1 MRKSGFFPRLALV
14 NLMRNGRFYGPYLLS
29 CGMTAAMYYILSYL
43 TFSDIVASV
52 RGAGYLQSLMYLGR
66 LVVTL
71 FSAVLLLYANSFV
84 MKRRRRELGLYNI
97 LGLEKRHTARLMVW
111 ETLYCAAAAIVGGLA
126 AGVLLSKLV
135 LLLLLQLSH
144 LPVEYGFEISLSGM
158 ADTAALFGFLFLL
171 TLVWN
176 LFGLLRSRPVELLHS
191 ASAGEREPRTRRLLV
206 VLGAVTL
213 GAGYA
218 TALTVEDPFT
228 ALAYFFLAVALVMVG
243 TYCLFTAGS
252 IALLKHLRNSP
263 RYYYQPKHFTAVA
276 GLLYRMKQN
285 AVGLAN
291 ICILSTMVLVTVST
305 TVSLYAG
312 LEGALERMYPY
323 DVDVVQSLDEVPPE
337 QETTL
342 NTGLANICIL
352 STMVLVTVSTTV
364 SLYAG
369 LEGALERMYPYDVDV
384 VQSLDEVPPEQ
395 ETTLNEDT
403 LERVQ
408 AAAADA
414 GRKVEL
420 LQWSTPGDT
429 VGYYTGNTF
438 TLVAQEGVSTEIRLL
453 TADDYGRL
461 TGHTV
466 DLEPEEVLVQAENL
480 DLPDTFYIEDL
491 PFHIAGTIMDF
502 PRYNSS
508 ILISGQTAQLFLV
521 VADETVVSA
530 ISDRDASRVHREFR
544 VQVDLDGT
552 EEEKLAFVDP
562 LLAADANDVYSV
574 ISHQDNAVDLYTMYG
589 GFLFLGVFLGLLFLL
604 STVLI
609 IYYKQISEG
618 YEDQR
623 RYQIMQQVGMSPR
636 EVRSSIRSQVLL
648 VFFLPLVTAG
658 IHVAAAFPMLCKLLE
673 LFNLFDVRLF
683 ALCAAGTLLVFCAIY
698 ALVYG
703 LTTRTYSR
711 IVGGQ

>member
-14 NLMRNGRFYGPYLLS
+14 NLVRNGRFYGPYLLS

-43 TFSDIVASV
+43 TRSDIVASV
-52 RGAGYLQSLMYLGR
+52 RGAGYLQSLMYLGA
-66 LVVTL
+66 LVVAL
-71 FSAVLLLYANSFV
+71 FAAVLLLYANSFV

-97 LGLEKRHTARLMVW
+97 LGLEKRHIAHLMVW
-111 ETLYCAAAAIVGGLA
+111 ETVYCAAAAILGGLA

-135 LLLLLQLSH
+135 LLLLLQVSR
-144 LPVEYGFEISLSGM
+144 LPVQYGFEISLPGM
-158 ADTAALFGFLFLL
+158 ANTAALFGILFLL

-176 LFGLLRSRPVELLHS
+176 LAGLLRSRPVELLHS
-191 ASAGEREPRTRRLLV
+191 ASAGEREPRTKRLLV

-218 TALTVEDPFT
+218 TALTVADPFT
-228 ALAYFFLAVALVMVG
+228 ALAYFFLAVVLVMIG

-305 TVSLYAG
+305 TVSLYVG
-312 LEGALERMYPY
+312 LEGSLDRMYPH
-323 DVDVVQSLDEVPPE
+323 DIDVVQQLEGVSPE
-337 QETTL
+337 QE
-342 NTGLANICIL
+342 A
-352 STMVLVTVSTTV
+352 
-364 SLYAG
+364 A
-369 LEGALERMYPYDVDV
+369 
-384 VQSLDEVPPEQ
+384 
-395 ETTLNEDT
+395 LNEDT

-408 AAAADA
+408 TAAAEA

-420 LQWSTPGDT
+420 LQWSTLLDT
-429 VGYYTGNTF
+429 VGWYTGNTF
-438 TLVAQEGVSTEIRLL
+438 TLTAQEGVSTEIQIL

-461 TGHTV
+461 TGRTV
-466 DLEPEEVLVQAENL
+466 ALGPGQVLVQAENI
-480 DLPDTFYIEDL
+480 DLPATFYIEDL
-491 PFHIAGTIMDF
+491 PFHVAGTITDF
-502 PRYNSS
+502 PRYNNS
-508 ILISGQTAQLFLV
+508 ILISGQAAQLSLV

-530 ISDRDASRVHREFR
+530 INVRDTSDHREFH
-544 VQVDLDGT
+544 VQMDLDGT
-552 EEEKLAFVDP
+552 EAEKQAFVDP
-562 LLAADANDVYSV
+562 LLAADVNGVYSV
-574 ISHQDNAVDLYTMYG
+574 ISRQDNAMDLYTMYG

-636 EVRSSIRSQVLL
+636 EVRASIRSQVLL

-711 IVGGQ
+711 IVGIRN

>member
-14 NLMRNGRFYGPYLLS
+14 NLVRNGRFYGPYLLS

-43 TFSDIVASV
+43 TRSDIVASV
-52 RGAGYLQSLMYLGR
+52 RGAGYLQSLMYLGA
-66 LVVTL
+66 LVVAL
-71 FSAVLLLYANSFV
+71 FAAVLLLYANSFV

-97 LGLEKRHTARLMVW
+97 LGLEKRHIAHLMVW
-111 ETLYCAAAAIVGGLA
+111 ETVYCAAAAILGGLA

-135 LLLLLQLSH
+135 LLLLLQVSR
-144 LPVEYGFEISLSGM
+144 LPVQYGFEVSLPGM
-158 ADTAALFGFLFLL
+158 ANTAALFGILFLL

-176 LFGLLRSRPVELLHS
+176 LAGLLRSRPVELLHS
-191 ASAGEREPRTRRLLV
+191 ASAGEREPRTKRLLV

-218 TALTVEDPFT
+218 TALTVADPFT
-228 ALAYFFLAVALVMVG
+228 ALAYFFLAVVLVMIG

-305 TVSLYAG
+305 TVSLYVG
-312 LEGALERMYPY
+312 LEGSLDRMYPH
-323 DVDVVQSLDEVPPE
+323 DIDVVQQLEGVSPE
-337 QETTL
+337 QE
-342 NTGLANICIL
+342 A
-352 STMVLVTVSTTV
+352 
-364 SLYAG
+364 A
-369 LEGALERMYPYDVDV
+369 
-384 VQSLDEVPPEQ
+384 
-395 ETTLNEDT
+395 LNEDT

-408 AAAADA
+408 TAAAEA

-420 LQWSTPGDT
+420 LQWSTLLDT
-429 VGYYTGNTF
+429 VGWYTGNTF
-438 TLVAQEGVSTEIRLL
+438 TLTAQEGVSTEIQIL

-461 TGHTV
+461 TGRTV
-466 DLEPEEVLVQAENL
+466 ALGPGQVLVQAENI
-480 DLPDTFYIEDL
+480 DLPATFYIEDL
-491 PFHIAGTIMDF
+491 PFHVAGTITDF
-502 PRYNSS
+502 PRYNNS
-508 ILISGQTAQLFLV
+508 ILISGQAVQLSLV

-530 ISDRDASRVHREFR
+530 INVRDTSDHREFH
-544 VQVDLDGT
+544 VQMDLDGT
-552 EEEKLAFVDP
+552 EAEKQAFVDP
-562 LLAADANDVYSV
+562 LLAADVNGVYSV
-574 ISHQDNAVDLYTMYG
+574 ISRQDNAMDLYTMYG

-673 LFNLFDVRLF
+673 LFNLFDVGLF
-683 ALCAAGTLLVFCAIY
+683 ALCTAGTLLVFCAIY

-711 IVGGQ
+711 IVGIRN

>member
-97 LGLEKRHTARLMVW
+97 LGLEKRHIAHLMVW
-111 ETLYCAAAAIVGGLA
+111 ETIYCAAAAILGGLA

-135 LLLLLQLSH
+135 LLLLLQVSR
-144 LPVEYGFEISLSGM
+144 LPVQYGFEISLPGM
-158 ADTAALFGFLFLL
+158 ANTAALFGILFLL

-176 LFGLLRSRPVELLHS
+176 LAGLLRSKPVELLHS
-191 ASAGEREPRTRRLLV
+191 ASAGEREPRTKRLLV

-218 TALTVEDPFT
+218 TALTVADPFT
-228 ALAYFFLAVALVMVG
+228 ALAYFFLAVVLVMIG

-312 LEGALERMYPY
+312 LEGSLDRMYPH
-323 DVDVVQSLDEVPPE
+323 DIDVVQQLEGVSPE
-337 QETTL
+337 QE
-342 NTGLANICIL
+342 A
-352 STMVLVTVSTTV
+352 
-364 SLYAG
+364 A
-369 LEGALERMYPYDVDV
+369 
-384 VQSLDEVPPEQ
+384 
-395 ETTLNEDT
+395 LNEDT

-408 AAAADA
+408 TAAAEA

-420 LQWSTPGDT
+420 LQWSTLLDT
-429 VGYYTGNTF
+429 VGWYTGNTF
-438 TLVAQEGVSTEIRLL
+438 TLTAQEGVSTEIQIL

-461 TGHTV
+461 TGRTV
-466 DLEPEEVLVQAENL
+466 ALGPGQVLVQAENIA
-480 DLPDTFYIEDL
+480 LPATFYIEDL
-491 PFHIAGTIMDF
+491 PFHVAGTITDF
-502 PRYNSS
+502 PRYNNS
-508 ILISGQTAQLFLV
+508 ILISGQAAQLSLV
-521 VADETVVSA
+521 VADETVASA
-530 ISDRDASRVHREFR
+530 INVRDTSDHREFH
-544 VQVDLDGT
+544 VQMDLDGT
-552 EEEKLAFVDP
+552 EAEKQAFVDP
-562 LLAADANDVYSV
+562 LLAADVNGVYSV
-574 ISHQDNAVDLYTMYG
+574 ISRQDNAMDLYTMYG

-636 EVRSSIRSQVLL
+636 EVRASIRSQVLL

-673 LFNLFDVRLF
+673 LFNLFAVRLF

-711 IVGGQ
+711 IVGIRN

>member
-252 IALLKHLRNSP
+252 IALLKRLRNSP

-337 QETTL
+337 QET
-342 NTGLANICIL
+342 A
-352 STMVLVTVSTTV
+352 
-364 SLYAG
+364 
-369 LEGALERMYPYDVDV
+369 
-384 VQSLDEVPPEQ
+384 
-395 ETTLNEDT
+395 LNEDT

-408 AAAADA
+408 TAAADA

-420 LQWSTPGDT
+420 LRWSTPGDT

-508 ILISGQTAQLFLV
+508 ILISG
-521 VADETVVSA
+521 
-530 ISDRDASRVHREFR
+530 
-544 VQVDLDGT
+544 
-552 EEEKLAFVDP
+552 
-562 LLAADANDVYSV
+562 
-574 ISHQDNAVDLYTMYG
+574 
-589 GFLFLGVFLGLLFLL
+589 
-604 STVLI
+604 
-609 IYYKQISEG
+609 
-618 YEDQR
+618 
-623 RYQIMQQVGMSPR
+623 
-636 EVRSSIRSQVLL
+636 
-648 VFFLPLVTAG
+648 
-658 IHVAAAFPMLCKLLE
+658 AAFP
-673 LFNLFDVRLF
+673 
-683 ALCAAGTLLVFCAIY
+683 
-698 ALVYG
+698 
-703 LTTRTYSR
+703 
-711 IVGGQ
+711 GGGG

>member
-14 NLMRNGRFYGPYLLS
+14 NLVRNGRFYGPYLLS

-43 TFSDIVASV
+43 TRSDIVASV
-52 RGAGYLQSLMYLGR
+52 RGSGYLQSLMYLGA
-66 LVVTL
+66 LVVAL
-71 FSAVLLLYANSFV
+71 FAAVLLLYANSFV

-97 LGLEKRHTARLMVW
+97 LGLEKRHIAHLMVW
-111 ETLYCAAAAIVGGLA
+111 ETVYCAAAAILGGLA

-135 LLLLLQLSH
+135 LLLLLQVSR
-144 LPVEYGFEISLSGM
+144 LPVQYGFEISLPGM
-158 ADTAALFGFLFLL
+158 ANTAALFGILFLL

-176 LFGLLRSRPVELLHS
+176 LAGLLRSRPVELLHS
-191 ASAGEREPRTRRLLV
+191 ASAGEREPRTKRLLV

-218 TALTVEDPFT
+218 TALTVADPFT
-228 ALAYFFLAVALVMVG
+228 ALAYFFLAVVLVMIG

-305 TVSLYAG
+305 TVSLYVG
-312 LEGALERMYPY
+312 LEGSLDRMFPY
-323 DVDVVQSLDEVPPE
+323 DVDVVQSLDGVPPDDAE
-337 QETTL
+337 SAT
-342 NTGLANICIL
+342 A
-352 STMVLVTVSTTV
+352 
-364 SLYAG
+364 
-369 LEGALERMYPYDVDV
+369 
-384 VQSLDEVPPEQ
+384 
-395 ETTLNEDT
+395 DT

-408 AAAADA
+408 TAAAEA

-420 LQWSTPGDT
+420 LQWSTLLDT
-429 VGYYTGNTF
+429 VGWYTGNTF
-438 TLVAQEGVSTEIRLL
+438 TLTAQEGVNTEIQIL

-461 TGHTV
+461 TGRTV
-466 DLEPEEVLVQAENL
+466 ALGPGQVLVQAENI
-480 DLPDTFYIEDL
+480 DLPATFYIEDL
-491 PFHIAGTIMDF
+491 PFHVAGTITDF
-502 PRYNSS
+502 PRYNNS
-508 ILISGQTAQLFLV
+508 ILISGQAAQLSLV
-521 VADETVVSA
+521 VADETVASA
-530 ISDRDASRVHREFR
+530 INVRDTSDHREFH
-544 VQVDLDGT
+544 VQMDLDGT
-552 EEEKLAFVDP
+552 EAEKQAFVDS
-562 LLAADANDVYSV
+562 LIDSGLQNTSS
-574 ISHQDNAVDLYTMYG
+574 ITSRQDNAIDYYTMYG

-711 IVGGQ
+711 IVGIRN

>member
-14 NLMRNGRFYGPYLLS
+14 NLVRNGRFYGPYLLS

-43 TFSDIVASV
+43 TRSDIVASV
-52 RGAGYLQSLMYLGR
+52 RGAGYLQSLMYLGA
-66 LVVTL
+66 LVVAL
-71 FSAVLLLYANSFV
+71 FAAVLLLYANSFV

-97 LGLEKRHTARLMVW
+97 LGLEKRHIAHLMVW
-111 ETLYCAAAAIVGGLA
+111 ETVYCAAAAILGGLA

-135 LLLLLQLSH
+135 LLLLLQVSR
-144 LPVEYGFEISLSGM
+144 LPVQYGFEISLPGM
-158 ADTAALFGFLFLL
+158 ANTAALFGILFLL

-176 LFGLLRSRPVELLHS
+176 LAGLLRSRPVELLHS
-191 ASAGEREPRTRRLLV
+191 ASAGEREPRTKRLLV

-218 TALTVEDPFT
+218 TALTVADPFT
-228 ALAYFFLAVALVMVG
+228 ALAYFFLAVVLVMIG

-252 IALLKHLRNSP
+252 IALLKHLRNNP

-312 LEGALERMYPY
+312 LEGSLDRMFPY
-323 DVDVVQSLDEVPPE
+323 DVDVIQD
-337 QETTL
+337 
-342 NTGLANICIL
+342 
-352 STMVLVTVSTTV
+352 VT
-364 SLYAG
+364 
-369 LEGALERMYPYDVDV
+369 EG
-384 VQSLDEVPPEQ
+384 SG
-395 ETTLNEDT
+395 EDDAAIT
-403 LERVQ
+403 AENLTELQ
-408 AAAADA
+408 AAAERSS
-414 GRKVEL
+414 RKVEL
-420 LQWSTPGDT
+420 LQWFTQTDT
-429 VGYYTGNTF
+429 IGAYSGNTF
-438 TLVAQEGVSTEIRLL
+438 SLSTQGSADTQIDLL
-453 TADDYGRL
+453 TADEYSRL

-466 DLEPEEVLVQAENL
+466 ALAPEEVLVQAENI
-480 DLPDTFYIEDL
+480 DLPETFYLEDL
-491 PFHIAGTIMDF
+491 PFHVAGTIEDF
-502 PRYNSS
+502 PRHNSTVV
-508 ILISGQTAQLFLV
+508 ITGQTSRVSLV
-521 VADETVVSA
+521 VADESVISA
-530 ISDRDASRVHREFR
+530 VKALDPDGVYQEIHLQMNV
-544 VQVDLDGT
+544 DGT
-552 EEEKLAFVDP
+552 DTEKLAFVDS
-562 LLAADANDVYSV
+562 LIDSGLQNTSS
-574 ISHQDNAVDLYTMYG
+574 ITSRQDNAIDYYTMYG

-636 EVRSSIRSQVLL
+636 EVRASIRSQVLL

-711 IVGGQ
+711 IVGIRN

>member
-14 NLMRNGRFYGPYLLS
+14 NLVRNGRFYGPYLLS

-43 TFSDIVASV
+43 TRSDIVASV
-52 RGAGYLQSLMYLGR
+52 RGAGYLQSLMYLGA
-66 LVVTL
+66 LVVAL
-71 FSAVLLLYANSFV
+71 FAAVLLLYANSFV

-97 LGLEKRHTARLMVW
+97 LGLEKRHIAHLMVW
-111 ETLYCAAAAIVGGLA
+111 ETVYCAAAAILGGLA

-135 LLLLLQLSH
+135 LLLLLQVSR
-144 LPVEYGFEISLSGM
+144 LPVQYGFEISLPGM
-158 ADTAALFGFLFLL
+158 ANTAALFGILFLL

-176 LFGLLRSRPVELLHS
+176 LAGLLRSRPVELLHS
-191 ASAGEREPRTRRLLV
+191 ASAGEREPRTKRLLV

-218 TALTVEDPFT
+218 TALTVADPFT
-228 ALAYFFLAVALVMVG
+228 ALAYFFLAVVLVMIG

-252 IALLKHLRNSP
+252 IALLKHLRNNP

-305 TVSLYAG
+305 TVSLYVG
-312 LEGALERMYPY
+312 LEGSLDRMFPY
-323 DVDVVQSLDEVPPE
+323 DVDVIQDVTEGSGEDDEALMAE
-337 QETTL
+337 NLATL
-342 NTGLANICIL
+342 
-352 STMVLVTVSTTV
+352 
-364 SLYAG
+364 
-369 LEGALERMYPYDVDV
+369 
-384 VQSLDEVPPEQ
+384 
-395 ETTLNEDT
+395 
-403 LERVQ
+403 Q
-408 AAAADA
+408 AAAERS

-420 LQWSTPGDT
+420 IQWFTQTDT
-429 VGYYTGNTF
+429 IGAYSGNTF
-438 TLVAQEGVSTEIRLL
+438 SLSTQGSTDTQIDLL
-453 TADDYGRL
+453 TADEYGRL

-466 DLEPEEVLVQAENL
+466 DLEPDEVLVQAENIE
-480 DLPDTFYIEDL
+480 LPETFYIEGL
-491 PFHIAGTIMDF
+491 PFHVAGTIADF
-502 PRYNSS
+502 PRHNSTVV
-508 ILISGQTAQLFLV
+508 ITGQTSRVSLV
-521 VADETVVSA
+521 VADESVISA
-530 ISDRDASRVHREFR
+530 IKALDPDGVYQEIHLQMN
-544 VQVDLDGT
+544 VDGT
-552 EEEKLAFVDP
+552 DAEKLAFVDS
-562 LLAADANDVYSV
+562 LSGSGFRNTS
-574 ISHQDNAVDLYTMYG
+574 STTSRQDNAIDYYTMYG

-636 EVRSSIRSQVLL
+636 EVRASIRSQVLL

-711 IVGGQ
+711 IVGIRN

>member
-14 NLMRNGRFYGPYLLS
+14 NLVRNGRFYGPYLLS

-43 TFSDIVASV
+43 TRSDIVASV
-52 RGAGYLQSLMYLGR
+52 RGAGYLQSLMYIGV
-66 LVVTL
+66 LVVAL
-71 FSAVLLLYANSFV
+71 FAAILLLYANSFV

-97 LGLEKRHTARLMVW
+97 LGLEKRHIAHLMVW
-111 ETLYCAAAAIVGGLA
+111 ETVYCAAAAILGGLA

-135 LLLLLQLSH
+135 LLLLLQVSR
-144 LPVEYGFEISLSGM
+144 LPVQYGFEVSLPGM
-158 ADTAALFGFLFLL
+158 ANTAALFGILFLL

-176 LFGLLRSRPVELLHS
+176 LAGLLRSRPVELLHS
-191 ASAGEREPRTRRLLV
+191 ASAGEREPRTKRLLV

-218 TALTVEDPFT
+218 TALTVADPFT
-228 ALAYFFLAVALVMVG
+228 ALAYFFLAVVLVMIG

-312 LEGALERMYPY
+312 LEGSLDRMFPY
-323 DVDVVQSLDEVPPE
+323 DVDVIQD
-337 QETTL
+337 
-342 NTGLANICIL
+342 
-352 STMVLVTVSTTV
+352 VT
-364 SLYAG
+364 
-369 LEGALERMYPYDVDV
+369 EG
-384 VQSLDEVPPEQ
+384 SG
-395 ETTLNEDT
+395 EDDAAIT
-403 LERVQ
+403 AENLTELQ
-408 AAAADA
+408 AAAERSS
-414 GRKVEL
+414 RKVEL
-420 LQWSTPGDT
+420 LQWFTQTDT
-429 VGYYTGNTF
+429 IGAYSGNTF
-438 TLVAQEGVSTEIRLL
+438 SLSTQGSADTQIDLL
-453 TADDYGRL
+453 TADEYSRL

-466 DLEPEEVLVQAENL
+466 ALAPEEVLVQAENI
-480 DLPDTFYIEDL
+480 DLPETFYLEDL
-491 PFHIAGTIMDF
+491 PFHVAGTIEDF
-502 PRYNSS
+502 PRHNSTVV
-508 ILISGQTAQLFLV
+508 ITGQTSRVSLV
-521 VADETVVSA
+521 VADESVISA
-530 ISDRDASRVHREFR
+530 VKALDPDGVYQEIHLQMNV
-544 VQVDLDGT
+544 DGT
-552 EEEKLAFVDP
+552 DTEKLAFVDS
-562 LLAADANDVYSV
+562 LIDSGLQNTSS
-574 ISHQDNAVDLYTMYG
+574 ITSRQDNAIDYYTMYG

-636 EVRSSIRSQVLL
+636 EVRASIRSQVLL

-711 IVGGQ
+711 IVGIRN

>member
-14 NLMRNGRFYGPYLLS
+14 NLVRNGRFYGPYLLS

-43 TFSDIVASV
+43 TRSDIVASV
-52 RGAGYLQSLMYLGR
+52 RGAGYLQSLMYIGV
-66 LVVTL
+66 LVVAL
-71 FSAVLLLYANSFV
+71 FAAILLLYANSFV

-97 LGLEKRHTARLMVW
+97 LGLEKRHIAHLMVW
-111 ETLYCAAAAIVGGLA
+111 ETIYCAAAAILGGLA

-135 LLLLLQLSH
+135 LLLLLQVSH
-144 LPVEYGFEISLSGM
+144 LPVQYGFEISLPGM
-158 ADTAALFGFLFLL
+158 ANTAALFGILFLL

-176 LFGLLRSRPVELLHS
+176 LAGLLRSRPVELLHS

-206 VLGAVTL
+206 VLGTVTL

-218 TALTVEDPFT
+218 TALTVADPFT
-228 ALAYFFLAVALVMVG
+228 ALAYFFLAVALVMIG

-252 IALLKHLRNSP
+252 IALLKHLRNDP
-263 RYYYQPKHFTAVA
+263 RYYYQPRHFTAVA

-312 LEGALERMYPY
+312 LEDSLDRMFPY
-323 DVDVVQSLDEVPPE
+323 DVDVVQSLDGVPPDDAE
-337 QETTL
+337 SAT
-342 NTGLANICIL
+342 A
-352 STMVLVTVSTTV
+352 
-364 SLYAG
+364 
-369 LEGALERMYPYDVDV
+369 
-384 VQSLDEVPPEQ
+384 
-395 ETTLNEDT
+395 DT

-408 AAAADA
+408 TAAAEA

-420 LQWSTPGDT
+420 LQWSTLLDT
-429 VGYYTGNTF
+429 VGWYTGNTF
-438 TLVAQEGVSTEIRLL
+438 TLLTQDGVSTQIRVL

-466 DLEPEEVLVQAENL
+466 DLAPDEVLIQAENL
-480 DLPDTFYIEDL
+480 ALPETFYVEDL
-491 PFHIAGTIMDF
+491 PFHVAGTITDF
-502 PRYNSS
+502 PRYNDTVF
-508 ILISGQTAQLFLV
+508 ISGQTAQLSLV
-521 VADETVVSA
+521 VANAVNVRDT
-530 ISDRDASRVHREFR
+530 SDKREFH
-544 VQVDLDGT
+544 VQMDLDGT
-552 EEEKLAFVDP
+552 EAEKQAFVDP
-562 LLAADANDVYSV
+562 LLAADVNGVYSV
-574 ISHQDNAVDLYTMYG
+574 ISRQDNALDLYTMYG

-609 IYYKQISEG
+609 IYYKQVSEG

-703 LTTRTYSR
+703 LTTRAYSR

>member
-14 NLMRNGRFYGPYLLS
+14 NLVRNGRFYGPYLLS

-43 TFSDIVASV
+43 TRSDIVASV
-52 RGAGYLQSLMYLGR
+52 RGAGYLQSLMYLGA
-66 LVVTL
+66 LVVAL
-71 FSAVLLLYANSFV
+71 FAAVLLLYANSFV

-97 LGLEKRHTARLMVW
+97 LGLEKRHIAHLMVW
-111 ETLYCAAAAIVGGLA
+111 ETVYCAAAAILGGLA

-135 LLLLLQLSH
+135 LLLLLQVSR
-144 LPVEYGFEISLSGM
+144 LPVQYGFEVSLPGM
-158 ADTAALFGFLFLL
+158 ANTAALFGILFLL

-176 LFGLLRSRPVELLHS
+176 LAGLLRSKPVELLHS
-191 ASAGEREPRTRRLLV
+191 ASAGEREPRTKRLLV

-218 TALTVEDPFT
+218 TALTVADPFT
-228 ALAYFFLAVALVMVG
+228 ALAYFFLAVVLVMIG

-312 LEGALERMYPY
+312 LEGSLDRMYPH
-323 DVDVVQSLDEVPPE
+323 DIDVVQQLEGVSPE
-337 QETTL
+337 QE
-342 NTGLANICIL
+342 A
-352 STMVLVTVSTTV
+352 
-364 SLYAG
+364 A
-369 LEGALERMYPYDVDV
+369 
-384 VQSLDEVPPEQ
+384 
-395 ETTLNEDT
+395 LNEDT

-408 AAAADA
+408 TAAAEA

-420 LQWSTPGDT
+420 LQWSTLLDT
-429 VGYYTGNTF
+429 VGWYTGNTF
-438 TLVAQEGVSTEIRLL
+438 TLTAQEGVSTEIQIL

-461 TGHTV
+461 TGRTV
-466 DLEPEEVLVQAENL
+466 ALGPGQVLVQAENI
-480 DLPDTFYIEDL
+480 DLPATFYIEDL
-491 PFHIAGTIMDF
+491 PFHVAGTITDF
-502 PRYNSS
+502 PRYNNS
-508 ILISGQTAQLFLV
+508 ILISGQAAQLSLV

-530 ISDRDASRVHREFR
+530 INVRDTSDHREFH
-544 VQVDLDGT
+544 VQMDLDGT
-552 EEEKLAFVDP
+552 EAEKQAFVDP
-562 LLAADANDVYSV
+562 LLAADVNDVYSV
-574 ISHQDNAVDLYTMYG
+574 ISRQDNAMDLYTMYG

-658 IHVAAAFPMLCKLLE
+658 IHVAAAFPTLCKLLE
-673 LFNLFDVRLF
+673 LFNLFDIRLF

-711 IVGGQ
+711 IVGIRN

>member
-291 ICILSTMVLVTVST
+291 ICILSTMVLVTVSS
-305 TVSLYAG
+305 TVTLYQSCEET
-312 LEGALERMYPY
+312 LDQMFPY
-323 DVDVVQSLDEVPPE
+323 DIQVVQYLTGYGEDVELPPSQQVLEQAEEITSASGCTASHFGWLNLVEGRCWYSGNTLQWVEGSEVRLRLITE
-337 QETTL
+337 ADYLRCTGQETDLAEDQVLAYT
-342 NTGLANICIL
+342 TGI
-352 STMVLVTVSTTV
+352 
-364 SLYAG
+364 
-369 LEGALERMYPYDVDV
+369 
-384 VQSLDEVPPEQ
+384 
-395 ETTLNEDT
+395 
-403 LERVQ
+403 
-408 AAAADA
+408 
-414 GRKVEL
+414 
-420 LQWSTPGDT
+420 
-429 VGYYTGNTF
+429 
-438 TLVAQEGVSTEIRLL
+438 
-453 TADDYGRL
+453 
-461 TGHTV
+461 
-466 DLEPEEVLVQAENL
+466 
-480 DLPDTFYIEDL
+480 DLPDTFYIGSL
-491 PFHIAGTIMDF
+491 PFHVAQHLEADLPVNGSAF
-502 PRYNSS
+502 VSS
-508 ILISGQTAQLFLV
+508 EVALVTLV
-521 VADETVVSA
+521 VADRATLEAVMAQPSGDHF
-530 ISDRDASRVHREFR
+530 SEEFL
-544 VQVDLDGT
+544 VQINLDSS
-552 EEEKLAFVDP
+552 EEAKLALSET
-562 LLAADANDVYSV
+562 LLSG
-574 ISHQDNAVDLYTMYG
+574 ISGEGIAVNSRQDNEATLYTMYG

-604 STVLI
+604 ATALI

-623 RYQIMQQVGMSPR
+623 RYAILRQVGMTDR
-636 EVRSSIRSQVLL
+636 EVRASIHSQILL
-648 VFFLPLVTAG
+648 VFFLPLGTAG
-658 IHVAAAFPMLCKLLE
+658 IHTAAAYPMVSKLLE
-673 LFNLFDVRLF
+673 LFQLTNTARY
-683 ALCAAGTLLVFCAIY
+683 ALCAAGTFAVFGGVYVLVY
-698 ALVYG
+698 ALTARAYH
-703 LTTRTYSR
+703 R
-711 IVGGQ
+711 IVA

>member
-14 NLMRNGRFYGPYLLS
+14 NLVRNGRFYGPYLLS

-43 TFSDIVASV
+43 TRSDIVASV
-52 RGAGYLQSLMYLGR
+52 RGAGYLQSLMYLGA
-66 LVVTL
+66 LVVAL
-71 FSAVLLLYANSFV
+71 FAAVLLLYANSFV

-97 LGLEKRHTARLMVW
+97 LGLEKRHIAHLMVW
-111 ETLYCAAAAIVGGLA
+111 ETVYCAAAAILGGLA

-135 LLLLLQLSH
+135 LLLLLQVSR
-144 LPVEYGFEISLSGM
+144 LPVQYGFEVSLPGM
-158 ADTAALFGFLFLL
+158 ANTAALFGILFLL

-176 LFGLLRSRPVELLHS
+176 LAGLLRSRPVELLHS
-191 ASAGEREPRTRRLLV
+191 ASAGEREPRTKRLLV

-218 TALTVEDPFT
+218 TALTVADPFT
-228 ALAYFFLAVALVMVG
+228 ALAYFFLAVVLVMIG

-305 TVSLYAG
+305 TVSLYVG
-312 LEGALERMYPY
+312 LEGSLDRMFPY
-323 DVDVVQSLDEVPPE
+323 DVDVIQDVTEVSGE
-337 QETTL
+337 DDAAITVE
-342 NTGLANICIL
+342 NLAEL
-352 STMVLVTVSTTV
+352 
-364 SLYAG
+364 
-369 LEGALERMYPYDVDV
+369 
-384 VQSLDEVPPEQ
+384 
-395 ETTLNEDT
+395 
-403 LERVQ
+403 Q
-408 AAAADA
+408 AAAERS

-420 LQWSTPGDT
+420 LQWFTQTDT
-429 VGYYTGNTF
+429 IGAYSGNTF
-438 TLVAQEGVSTEIRLL
+438 SLSTQGSTDTQIDLL
-453 TADDYGRL
+453 TADEYGRL

-466 DLEPEEVLVQAENL
+466 DLDPEEVLVQTENIA
-480 DLPDTFYIEDL
+480 LPETFYIEDL
-491 PFHIAGTIMDF
+491 PFHVAGTIEDF
-502 PRYNSS
+502 PRHNSTVV
-508 ILISGQTAQLFLV
+508 ITGQTSRVSLV
-521 VADETVVSA
+521 VADESVISA
-530 ISDRDASRVHREFR
+530 VKTLDPDGVHQEIHLQMN
-544 VQVDLDGT
+544 VDGT
-552 EEEKLAFVDP
+552 DAEKLAFVDS
-562 LLAADANDVYSV
+562 LIDSGLQNTS
-574 ISHQDNAVDLYTMYG
+574 STTSRQDNAIDYYTMYG

-636 EVRSSIRSQVLL
+636 EVRASIRSQVLL

-673 LFNLFDVRLF
+673 LFNLFAVRLF

-711 IVGGQ
+711 IVGIRS

>member
-14 NLMRNGRFYGPYLLS
+14 NLARSGRFYGPYLLS
-29 CGMTAAMYYILSYL
+29 CGFTAAMYYILSYL
-43 TFSDIVASV
+43 TRSDIVASV
-52 RGAGYLQSLMYLGR
+52 RGAGYLQGLMTIGV
-66 LVVTL
+66 LVVAL
-71 FSAVLLLYANSFV
+71 FAAVLLLYANSFV

-97 LGLEKRHTARLMVW
+97 LGLEKRHIAHVMVW
-111 ETLYCAAAAIVGGLA
+111 ETLYCAAASILGGLA

-135 LLLLLQLSH
+135 LLLLLRVSR
-144 LPVEYGFEISLSGM
+144 LPVQYGFEISLPAMGR
-158 ADTAALFGFLFLL
+158 TAMLFGVLFLL

-176 LFGLLRSRPVELLHS
+176 LAGLLRSRPVELLRS
-191 ASAGEREPRTRRLLV
+191 ASTGEREPRTKRLLAL
-206 VLGAVTL
+206 LGVVTL

-228 ALAYFFLAVALVMVG
+228 ALAYFFLAVVLVMIG

-263 RYYYQPKHFTAVA
+263 RYYYQPRHFTAVA

-312 LEGALERMYPY
+312 LEDSLDRMFPY
-323 DVDVVQSLDEVPPE
+323 DVDVVQSLEGVPPE
-337 QETTL
+337 DAESAT
-342 NTGLANICIL
+342 A
-352 STMVLVTVSTTV
+352 
-364 SLYAG
+364 
-369 LEGALERMYPYDVDV
+369 
-384 VQSLDEVPPEQ
+384 
-395 ETTLNEDT
+395 DT

-408 AAAADA
+408 AAAAEA

-420 LQWSTPGDT
+420 LHWSTLLDT
-429 VGYYTGNTF
+429 VGWYTGNTF
-438 TLVAQEGVSTEIRLL
+438 TLSTQDGVHTQIQVL

-466 DLEPEEVLVQAENL
+466 ALESDQVLVQAKNI
-480 DLPDTFYIEDL
+480 DLPETFYMEDL
-491 PFHIAGTIMDF
+491 PFHVAGTVTDF
-502 PRYNSS
+502 PRYNDAVF
-508 ILISGQTAQLFLV
+508 ISNQEARLSLV
-521 VADETVVSA
+521 VADGSVLSA
-530 ISDRDASRVHREFR
+530 VRDRDFGDDRREFH
-544 VQVDLDGT
+544 VQMDLDGT
-552 EEEKLAFVDP
+552 EAEKLAFVDP
-562 LLAADANDVYSV
+562 LLAADVNGVYSV
-574 ISHQDNAVDLYTMYG
+574 ISRQDNAVDLYTMYG

-623 RYQIMQQVGMSPR
+623 RYQILRQVGMSPR
-636 EVRSSIRSQVLL
+636 EVRASIRSQVLL

-658 IHVAAAFPMLCKLLE
+658 IHVAAAFPMLCKMLE
-673 LFNLFDVRLF
+673 LFNLYDTRLF
-683 ALCAAGTLLVFCAIY
+683 ALSTAGTLLAFCAIY

-703 LTTRTYSR
+703 LTARAYRR
-711 IVGGQ
+711 IVG

>member
-312 LEGALERMYPY
+312 LEGSLDRMFPY
-323 DVDVVQSLDEVPPE
+323 DVDVIQPLDGVPPE
-337 QETTL
+337 EAESAT
-342 NTGLANICIL
+342 A
-352 STMVLVTVSTTV
+352 
-364 SLYAG
+364 
-369 LEGALERMYPYDVDV
+369 
-384 VQSLDEVPPEQ
+384 
-395 ETTLNEDT
+395 DT

-408 AAAADA
+408 TAAAEA

-420 LQWSTPGDT
+420 LQWSTLLDT
-429 VGYYTGNTF
+429 VGWYTGNTF
-438 TLVAQEGVSTEIRLL
+438 TLTAQEGVSTEIQIL

-461 TGHTV
+461 TGRTV
-466 DLEPEEVLVQAENL
+466 ALGPGQVLVQAENI
-480 DLPDTFYIEDL
+480 DLPATFYIEDL
-491 PFHIAGTIMDF
+491 PFHVAGTITDF
-502 PRYNSS
+502 PRYNNS
-508 ILISGQTAQLFLV
+508 ILISGQAAQLSLV
-521 VADETVVSA
+521 VADETVASA
-530 ISDRDASRVHREFR
+530 INVRDTSDHREFH
-544 VQVDLDGT
+544 VQMDLDGT
-552 EEEKLAFVDP
+552 EAEKQAFVDP
-562 LLAADANDVYSV
+562 LLAADVNGVYSV
-574 ISHQDNAVDLYTMYG
+574 ISRQDNAMDLYTMYG

-636 EVRSSIRSQVLL
+636 EVRASIRSQVLL

-711 IVGGQ
+711 IVGIRN

>member
-14 NLMRNGRFYGPYLLS
+14 NLVRNGRFYGPYLLS

-43 TFSDIVASV
+43 TRSDIVASV
-52 RGAGYLQSLMYLGR
+52 RGAGYLQSLMYLGA
-66 LVVTL
+66 LVVAL
-71 FSAVLLLYANSFV
+71 FAAVLLLYANSFV

-97 LGLEKRHTARLMVW
+97 LGLEKRHIAHLMVW
-111 ETLYCAAAAIVGGLA
+111 ETVYCAAAAILGGLA

-135 LLLLLQLSH
+135 LLLLLQVSR
-144 LPVEYGFEISLSGM
+144 LPVQYGFEISLPAM
-158 ADTAALFGFLFLL
+158 ANTAALFGILFLL

-176 LFGLLRSRPVELLHS
+176 LAGLLRSRPVELLHS
-191 ASAGEREPRTRRLLV
+191 ASAGEREPRTKRLLV

-218 TALTVEDPFT
+218 TALTVADPFT
-228 ALAYFFLAVALVMVG
+228 ALAYFFLAVVLVMIG

-312 LEGALERMYPY
+312 LEGSLDRMYPH
-323 DVDVVQSLDEVPPE
+323 DIDVVQQLEGVSPE
-337 QETTL
+337 QE
-342 NTGLANICIL
+342 A
-352 STMVLVTVSTTV
+352 
-364 SLYAG
+364 A
-369 LEGALERMYPYDVDV
+369 
-384 VQSLDEVPPEQ
+384 
-395 ETTLNEDT
+395 LNEDT
-403 LERVQ
+403 LDRVQ
-408 AAAADA
+408 TAAAEA

-420 LQWSTPGDT
+420 LQWSTLLDT
-429 VGYYTGNTF
+429 VGWYTGNTF
-438 TLVAQEGVSTEIRLL
+438 TLTAQEGVSTEIQIL

-461 TGHTV
+461 TGRTV
-466 DLEPEEVLVQAENL
+466 ALGPGQVLVQAENI
-480 DLPDTFYIEDL
+480 DLPATFYIEDL
-491 PFHIAGTIMDF
+491 PFHVAGTITDF
-502 PRYNSS
+502 PRYNNS
-508 ILISGQTAQLFLV
+508 ILISGQAAQLSLV

-530 ISDRDASRVHREFR
+530 INVRDTSDHREFH
-544 VQVDLDGT
+544 VQMDLDGT
-552 EEEKLAFVDP
+552 EAEKQAFVDP
-562 LLAADANDVYSV
+562 LLAADVNGVYSV
-574 ISHQDNAVDLYTMYG
+574 ISRQDNAMDLYTMYG

-636 EVRSSIRSQVLL
+636 EVRASIRSQVLL

-683 ALCAAGTLLVFCAIY
+683 ALCTAGTLLVFCAIY

-711 IVGGQ
+711 IVGIRN

>member
-1 MRKSGFFPRLALV
+1 MNLV
-14 NLMRNGRFYGPYLLS
+14 RNGRFYGPYLLS

-43 TFSDIVASV
+43 TRSDIVASV
-52 RGAGYLQSLMYLGR
+52 RGAGYLQSLMYLGA
-66 LVVTL
+66 LVVAL
-71 FSAVLLLYANSFV
+71 FAAVLLLYANSFV

-97 LGLEKRHTARLMVW
+97 LGLEKRHIAHLMVW
-111 ETLYCAAAAIVGGLA
+111 ETVYCAAAAILGGLA

-135 LLLLLQLSH
+135 LLLLLQVSR
-144 LPVEYGFEISLSGM
+144 LPVQYGFEISFPAM
-158 ADTAALFGFLFLL
+158 ANTAALFGILFLL

-176 LFGLLRSRPVELLHS
+176 LAGLLRSRPVELLHS
-191 ASAGEREPRTRRLLV
+191 ASAGEREPRTKRLLV

-218 TALTVEDPFT
+218 TALTVADPFT
-228 ALAYFFLAVALVMVG
+228 ALAYFFLAVVLVMIG

-305 TVSLYAG
+305 TVSLYVG
-312 LEGALERMYPY
+312 LEGSLDRMYPH
-323 DVDVVQSLDEVPPE
+323 DIDVVQQLEGVSPE
-337 QETTL
+337 QE
-342 NTGLANICIL
+342 A
-352 STMVLVTVSTTV
+352 
-364 SLYAG
+364 A
-369 LEGALERMYPYDVDV
+369 
-384 VQSLDEVPPEQ
+384 
-395 ETTLNEDT
+395 LNEDT

-408 AAAADA
+408 TAAAEA

-420 LQWSTPGDT
+420 LQWSTLLDT
-429 VGYYTGNTF
+429 VGWYTGNTF
-438 TLVAQEGVSTEIRLL
+438 TLTAQEGVSTEIQIL

-461 TGHTV
+461 TGRTV
-466 DLEPEEVLVQAENL
+466 ALGPGQVLVQAENI
-480 DLPDTFYIEDL
+480 DLPATFYIEDL
-491 PFHIAGTIMDF
+491 PFHIAGTITDF
-502 PRYNSS
+502 PRYNNS
-508 ILISGQTAQLFLV
+508 ILISGQAAQLSLV

-530 ISDRDASRVHREFR
+530 INVRDTSDHREFH
-544 VQVDLDGT
+544 VQMDLDGT
-552 EEEKLAFVDP
+552 EAEKQAFVAP
-562 LLAADANDVYSV
+562 LLAADVNDVYSV
-574 ISHQDNAVDLYTMYG
+574 ISRQDNALDLYTMYG

-636 EVRSSIRSQVLL
+636 EVRASIRSQVLL

-711 IVGGQ
+711 IVGIRN

>member
-14 NLMRNGRFYGPYLLS
+14 NLARSGRFYGPYLLS
-29 CGMTAAMYYILSYL
+29 CGFTAAMYYILSYL
-43 TFSDIVASV
+43 TRSDIVASV
-52 RGAGYLQSLMYLGR
+52 RGAGYLQGLMTIGV
-66 LVVTL
+66 LVVAL

-97 LGLEKRHTARLMVW
+97 LGLEKRHIAHVMVW
-111 ETLYCAAAAIVGGLA
+111 ETLYCAAASILGGLA

-135 LLLLLQLSH
+135 LLLLLRISR
-144 LPVEYGFEISLSGM
+144 LPVQYGFEISLPAM
-158 ADTAALFGFLFLL
+158 ANTAALFGVLFLL

-176 LFGLLRSRPVELLHS
+176 LAGLLRSRPVELLRS
-191 ASAGEREPRTRRLLV
+191 ASAGEREPRTKRLLAL
-206 VLGAVTL
+206 LGVVTL

-228 ALAYFFLAVALVMVG
+228 ALAYFFLAVVLVMIG

-312 LEGALERMYPY
+312 LEDSLDRIFPY
-323 DVDVVQSLDEVPPE
+323 DVDVIQDI
-337 QETTL
+337 T
-342 NTGLANICIL
+342 
-352 STMVLVTVSTTV
+352 
-364 SLYAG
+364 
-369 LEGALERMYPYDVDV
+369 EG
-384 VQSLDEVPPEQ
+384 SG
-395 ETTLNEDT
+395 EDDAAIMAENLT
-403 LERVQ
+403 ELQ
-408 AAAADA
+408 AAAERSS
-414 GRKVEL
+414 RKVEL
-420 LQWSTPGDT
+420 LQWFTQTDT
-429 VGYYTGNTF
+429 IGAYSGNTF
-438 TLVAQEGVSTEIRLL
+438 SLSTQGSTDTQIDLL
-453 TADDYGRL
+453 TADEYGRL

-466 DLEPEEVLVQAENL
+466 DLEPEEVLIQTENIA
-480 DLPDTFYIEDL
+480 LPETFYIEDL
-491 PFHIAGTIMDF
+491 PFHVAGTITDF
-502 PRYNSS
+502 PRHNSTVV
-508 ILISGQTAQLFLV
+508 ITGQTSRVSLV
-521 VADETVVSA
+521 VADESVISA
-530 ISDRDASRVHREFR
+530 VKALDPDGVYQEIHLQMNV
-544 VQVDLDGT
+544 DGT
-552 EEEKLAFVDP
+552 DTEKLAFVDS
-562 LLAADANDVYSV
+562 LSGLGFRNTS
-574 ISHQDNAVDLYTMYG
+574 STTSRQDNAIDYYTMYG

-636 EVRSSIRSQVLL
+636 EVRASIRSQVLL

-711 IVGGQ
+711 IVGIRN

>member
-14 NLMRNGRFYGPYLLS
+14 NLVRNGRFYGPYLLS

-43 TFSDIVASV
+43 TRSDIVASV
-52 RGAGYLQSLMYLGR
+52 RGAGYLQSLMYIGV
-66 LVVTL
+66 LVVAL
-71 FSAVLLLYANSFV
+71 FAAILLLYANSFV

-97 LGLEKRHTARLMVW
+97 LGLEKRHIAHLMVW
-111 ETLYCAAAAIVGGLA
+111 ETIYCAAAAILGGLA

-135 LLLLLQLSH
+135 LLLLLQVSH
-144 LPVEYGFEISLSGM
+144 LPVQYGFEISLPGM
-158 ADTAALFGFLFLL
+158 ANTAALFGILFLL

-176 LFGLLRSRPVELLHS
+176 LAGLLRSRPVELLHS

-206 VLGAVTL
+206 VLGTVTL

-218 TALTVEDPFT
+218 TALTVADPFT
-228 ALAYFFLAVALVMVG
+228 ALAYFFLAVALVMIG

-252 IALLKHLRNSP
+252 IALLKHLRNDP
-263 RYYYQPKHFTAVA
+263 RYYYQPRHFTAVA

-312 LEGALERMYPY
+312 LEGSLDRMFPY
-323 DVDVVQSLDEVPPE
+323 DVDVIQPLDGVPPE
-337 QETTL
+337 EAESAT
-342 NTGLANICIL
+342 A
-352 STMVLVTVSTTV
+352 
-364 SLYAG
+364 
-369 LEGALERMYPYDVDV
+369 
-384 VQSLDEVPPEQ
+384 
-395 ETTLNEDT
+395 DT

-408 AAAADA
+408 TAAAEA

-420 LQWSTPGDT
+420 LQWSTLLDT
-429 VGYYTGNTF
+429 VGWYTGNTF
-438 TLVAQEGVSTEIRLL
+438 TLTAQEGVSTEIQIL

-461 TGHTV
+461 TGRTV
-466 DLEPEEVLVQAENL
+466 ALGPGQVLVQAENI
-480 DLPDTFYIEDL
+480 DLPATFYIEDL
-491 PFHIAGTIMDF
+491 PFHVAGTITDF
-502 PRYNSS
+502 PRYNNS
-508 ILISGQTAQLFLV
+508 ILISGQAAQLSLV
-521 VADETVVSA
+521 VADETVASA
-530 ISDRDASRVHREFR
+530 INVRDTSDHREFH
-544 VQVDLDGT
+544 VQMDLDGT
-552 EEEKLAFVDP
+552 EAEKQAFVDP
-562 LLAADANDVYSV
+562 LLAADVNDVYSV
-574 ISHQDNAVDLYTMYG
+574 ISRQDNAMDLYTMYG

-673 LFNLFDVRLF
+673 LFNLFDVGLF
-683 ALCAAGTLLVFCAIY
+683 ALCTAGTLLVFCAIY

-711 IVGGQ
+711 IVGIRN

>member
-14 NLMRNGRFYGPYLLS
+14 NLARSGRFYGPYLLS
-29 CGMTAAMYYILSYL
+29 CGFTAAMYYILSYL
-43 TFSDIVASV
+43 TRSDIVASV
-52 RGAGYLQSLMYLGR
+52 RGAGYLQGLMTIGV
-66 LVVTL
+66 LVVAL

-97 LGLEKRHTARLMVW
+97 LGLEKRHIAHVMVW
-111 ETLYCAAAAIVGGLA
+111 ETLYCAAASILGGLA

-135 LLLLLQLSH
+135 LLLLLRISH
-144 LPVEYGFEISLSGM
+144 LPVQYGFEISLPAMGRTVM
-158 ADTAALFGFLFLL
+158 LFGILFLL
-171 TLVWN
+171 TLAWN
-176 LFGLLRSRPVELLHS
+176 LAGLLRSRPVELLRS
-191 ASAGEREPRTRRLLV
+191 ASAGEREPRTKRLLAL
-206 VLGAVTL
+206 LGVVTL

-218 TALTVEDPFT
+218 TALTVADPFT
-228 ALAYFFLAVALVMVG
+228 ALAYFFLAVVLVMIG

-312 LEGALERMYPY
+312 LEDSLDRMYPY
-323 DVDVVQSLDEVPPE
+323 DVDVVQKLEGVPSE
-337 QETTL
+337 QEAAL
-342 NTGLANICIL
+342 NA
-352 STMVLVTVSTTV
+352 
-364 SLYAG
+364 
-369 LEGALERMYPYDVDV
+369 
-384 VQSLDEVPPEQ
+384 
-395 ETTLNEDT
+395 DT

-408 AAAADA
+408 AAAAEA
-414 GRKVEL
+414 GREVEL
-420 LQWSTPGDT
+420 LQWSTLLDT
-429 VGYYTGNTF
+429 VGWYTGNTF
-438 TLVAQEGVSTEIRLL
+438 TLLAQDGVSTQIQIL

-466 DLEPEEVLVQAENL
+466 ALEPDEVLAQAENL
-480 DLPDTFYIEDL
+480 SLPETFYMEDL
-491 PFHIAGTIMDF
+491 PFRIAGTITDF
-502 PRYNSS
+502 PRYNDSVF
-508 ILISGQTAQLFLV
+508 ISGQTARLSLV
-521 VADETVVSA
+521 VADESVLSA
-530 ISDRDASRVHREFR
+530 VRDRDSGDDCREFH
-544 VQVDLDGT
+544 VQMNLDGT
-552 EEEKLAFVDP
+552 EAEKQAFVDP
-562 LLAADANDVYSV
+562 LLAADVNVVYSV
-574 ISHQDNAVDLYTMYG
+574 ISRQDNAMDLYTMYG

-623 RYQIMQQVGMSPR
+623 RYQIMRQVGMSPR
-636 EVRSSIRSQVLL
+636 EVRASIRSQVLL
-648 VFFLPLVTAG
+648 VFFLPLATAG
-658 IHVAAAFPMLCKLLE
+658 IHVAAAFPMLCKMLE

-683 ALCAAGTLLVFCAIY
+683 ALCAAGTLLAFCAIY

-703 LTTRTYSR
+703 LTARAYRR
-711 IVGGQ
+711 IVG

>member
-14 NLMRNGRFYGPYLLS
+14 NLVRNGRFYGPYLLS

-43 TFSDIVASV
+43 TRSDIVASV
-52 RGAGYLQSLMYLGR
+52 RGAGYLQSLMYLGA
-66 LVVTL
+66 LVVAL
-71 FSAVLLLYANSFV
+71 FAAVLLLYANSFV

-97 LGLEKRHTARLMVW
+97 LGLEKRHIAHLMVW
-111 ETLYCAAAAIVGGLA
+111 ETVYCAAAAILGGLA

-135 LLLLLQLSH
+135 LLLLLQVSR
-144 LPVEYGFEISLSGM
+144 LPVQYGFEISLPGM
-158 ADTAALFGFLFLL
+158 ANTAALFGILFLL

-176 LFGLLRSRPVELLHS
+176 LAGLLRSRPVELLHS
-191 ASAGEREPRTRRLLV
+191 ASAGEREPRTKRLLV

-218 TALTVEDPFT
+218 TALTVADPFT
-228 ALAYFFLAVALVMVG
+228 ALAYFFLAVVLVMIG

-312 LEGALERMYPY
+312 LEGSLDRMFPY
-323 DVDVVQSLDEVPPE
+323 DVDVIQD
-337 QETTL
+337 
-342 NTGLANICIL
+342 
-352 STMVLVTVSTTV
+352 VT
-364 SLYAG
+364 
-369 LEGALERMYPYDVDV
+369 EG
-384 VQSLDEVPPEQ
+384 SG
-395 ETTLNEDT
+395 EDDAAIT
-403 LERVQ
+403 AENLTELQ
-408 AAAADA
+408 AAAERSS
-414 GRKVEL
+414 RKVEL
-420 LQWSTPGDT
+420 LQWFTQTDT
-429 VGYYTGNTF
+429 IGAYSGNTF
-438 TLVAQEGVSTEIRLL
+438 SLSTQGSADTQIDLL
-453 TADDYGRL
+453 TADEYSRL

-466 DLEPEEVLVQAENL
+466 ALAPEEVLVQAENI
-480 DLPDTFYIEDL
+480 DLPETFYLEDL
-491 PFHIAGTIMDF
+491 PFHVAGTIEDF
-502 PRYNSS
+502 PRHNSTVV
-508 ILISGQTAQLFLV
+508 ITGQTSRVSLV
-521 VADETVVSA
+521 VADESVISA
-530 ISDRDASRVHREFR
+530 VKALDPDGVYQEIHLQMNV
-544 VQVDLDGT
+544 DGT
-552 EEEKLAFVDP
+552 DTEKLAFVDS
-562 LLAADANDVYSV
+562 LIDSGLQNTSS
-574 ISHQDNAVDLYTMYG
+574 ITSRQDNAIDYYTMYG

-636 EVRSSIRSQVLL
+636 EVRASIRSQVLL

-711 IVGGQ
+711 IVGIRN

>member
-1 MRKSGFFPRLALV
+1 M
-14 NLMRNGRFYGPYLLS
+14 
-29 CGMTAAMYYILSYL
+29 
-43 TFSDIVASV
+43 
-52 RGAGYLQSLMYLGR
+52 
-66 LVVTL
+66 
-71 FSAVLLLYANSFV
+71 
-84 MKRRRRELGLYNI
+84 
-97 LGLEKRHTARLMVW
+97 
-111 ETLYCAAAAIVGGLA
+111 
-126 AGVLLSKLV
+126 LLSKLV

-312 LEGALERMYPY
+312 LEDSLDRMFPY
-323 DVDVVQSLDEVPPE
+323 DVDVIQDITEGSGEDDAAIMAENLA
-337 QETTL
+337 TL
-342 NTGLANICIL
+342 
-352 STMVLVTVSTTV
+352 
-364 SLYAG
+364 
-369 LEGALERMYPYDVDV
+369 
-384 VQSLDEVPPEQ
+384 
-395 ETTLNEDT
+395 
-403 LERVQ
+403 Q
-408 AAAADA
+408 AAAERS

-420 LQWSTPGDT
+420 LQWFTQTDT
-429 VGYYTGNTF
+429 IGAYSGNTF
-438 TLVAQEGVSTEIRLL
+438 SLSTQGSTDTQIDLL
-453 TADDYGRL
+453 TADEYGRL

-466 DLEPEEVLVQAENL
+466 DLEPDEVLVQTENIA
-480 DLPDTFYIEDL
+480 LPETFYIEDL
-491 PFHIAGTIMDF
+491 PFHVAGTIEGF
-502 PRYNSS
+502 PRCNSTVV
-508 ILISGQTAQLFLV
+508 ITGQTSRVSLV
-521 VADETVVSA
+521 VADESVISA
-530 ISDRDASRVHREFR
+530 VKALDPDGVDQEIHLQMNVDGSD
-544 VQVDLDGT
+544 T
-552 EEEKLAFVDP
+552 EKLAFVDS
-562 LLAADANDVYSV
+562 LAGLGFRNTS
-574 ISHQDNAVDLYTMYG
+574 STTSRQDNAIDYYTMYG

-673 LFNLFDVRLF
+673 LFNLFDVGLF
-683 ALCAAGTLLVFCAIY
+683 ALCTAGTLLVFCAIY

-711 IVGGQ
+711 IVGIRN